1 MTSDITKKIPRPPVV
16 AVMGHID
23 HGKSTLLSCIRKCNQ
38 PLNEAGGI
46 TQHVSAYEVIHK
58 SSDGKDHKITFI
70 DTPGHAAFFGIR
82 KRGAN
87 IADVAVLVVSAE
99 DGVKPQTT
107 EALRSIISSKI
118 PYIVAINKIDKPEAN
133 VERTKQS
140 LAENEI
146 YVEGYGGTVPV
157 AFVSAA
163 TGEGVPE
170 LLDMIILISEMEE
183 FSGNPDELGSGI
195 VVESNRD
202 QRKGNSA
209 LCIIKNGTVKKGQ
222 FAVSGKNWSPIR
234 IIENFEGKNME
245 TAMFSSPIRI
255 FGWDNLPDAGEEFK
269 IYSSRDE
276 AISKAAAFVDD
287 NKNGNHLKKN
297 QQEILSE
304 QKMPI
309 ILKADTVGSL
319 EAAIAEISKLT
330 NDKIAPKIIS
340 SGIGTITENDVRL
353 SHGENKAVIIG
364 FGVSIDAPARSLAE
378 RSGARIETFDII
390 YKLSEWVA
398 AELSSKIPKEK
409 IEESTGLVKILKVF
423 SKVKDRQIVG
433 GRVEKGSVKKGSL
446 VKILRREI
454 EIGRGKIRELQQ
466 EKRQTDEVSEGVE
479 FGAMI
484 EAKIE
489 IAPGDKIES
498 FTVTEK

>member
-1 MTSDITKKIPRPPVV
+1 LILFGPFSVITKV
-16 AVMGHID
+16 
-23 HGKSTLLSCIRKCNQ
+23 S
-38 PLNEAGGI
+38 GG
-46 TQHVSAYEVIHK
+46 TH
-58 SSDGKDHKITFI
+58 
-70 DTPGHAAFFGIR
+70 P
-82 KRGAN
+82 N
-87 IADVAVLVVSAE
+87 IN
-99 DGVKPQTT
+99 K
-107 EALRSIISSKI
+107 SIIQ
-118 PYIVAINKIDKPEAN
+118 EN
-133 VERTKQS
+133 V
-140 LAENEI
+140 L
-146 YVEGYGGTVPV
+146 
-157 AFVSAA
+157 
-163 TGEGVPE
+163 
-170 LLDMIILISEMEE
+170 
-183 FSGNPDELGSGI
+183 
-195 VVESNRD
+195 
-202 QRKGNSA
+202 
-209 LCIIKNGTVKKGQ
+209 
-222 FAVSGKNWSPIR
+222 
-234 IIENFEGKNME
+234 
-245 TAMFSSPIRI
+245 
-255 FGWDNLPDAGEEFK
+255 
-269 IYSSRDE
+269 
-276 AISKAAAFVDD
+276 
-287 NKNGNHLKKN
+287 
-297 QQEILSE
+297 ILS
-304 QKMPI
+304 I
-309 ILKADTVGSL
+309 
-319 EAAIAEISKLT
+319 
-330 NDKIAPKIIS
+330 KIAPKIIS